1 MNKLFKTLYFLTFL
15 LIFHFGLCWVF
26 TDYIKKNSILVEY
39 QKDYES
45 LKIPPKF
52 LFVGDSHV
60 MRSVYQSEIP
70 GSFKLCHYGE
80 GPILTYYRLKYL
92 LETLG
97 KKPMYIF
104 IQADI
109 TRYSENYLKYS
120 ENHFFYANFV
130 DYKELLEEDII
141 DTEQYIKYSS
151 YRYFPYI
158 ELRSLI
164 KKNRKAKMNR
174 DYLKLEDIPENYRHI
189 MANSFVQS
197 KLLNFDCDKL
207 FYPPALEYLKRT
219 ILLCQKHDVKVI
231 AIKYPVTNYYMNSIV
246 DLCGEQKI
254 KSTAQD
260 SLLSLYQIPIWDF
273 ENSFSN
279 RYDLFF
285 DSHHMNKAGR
295 KTFTPLLK
303 EHVIKL
309 IGEELKPAVE

>member
-1 MNKLFKTLYFLTFL
+1 MKKLFKILYFIASL
-15 LIFHFGLCWVF
+15 LIIHFSLCWVF
-26 TDYIKKNSILVEY
+26 TDYIQKNSVLVEY
-39 QKDYES
+39 QNDYES

-60 MRSVYQSEIP
+60 MRSVYQGEIP

-80 GPILTYYRLKYL
+80 GPILTYYRIKYL
-92 LETLG
+92 LETLK
-97 KKPMYIF
+97 KKPTYIF

-130 DYKELLEEDII
+130 DYEALLEEEII
-141 DTEQYIKYSS
+141 DSEQYLKYTS

-164 KKNRKAKMNR
+164 KKNKKAKMNR
-174 DYLKLEDIPENYRHI
+174 DNLKFEDVQEDFRQII
-189 MANSFVQS
+189 TNSFVQS
-197 KLLNFDCDKL
+197 KLLSFDCEKL
-207 FYPPALEYLKRT
+207 FYPQAIDYLKKT
-219 ILLCQKHDVKVI
+219 ILLCQKHNVKVI
-231 AIKYPVTNYYMNSIV
+231 AIKYPVTNYYLNSIV
-246 DLCGEQKI
+246 ELCGEQKI
-254 KSTAQD
+254 ISTVQD
-260 SLLSLYQIPIWDF
+260 SLLNSYEIPIWDF

-303 EHVIKL
+303 KHIMKL
-309 IGEELKPAVE
+309 ISEEINPVTE